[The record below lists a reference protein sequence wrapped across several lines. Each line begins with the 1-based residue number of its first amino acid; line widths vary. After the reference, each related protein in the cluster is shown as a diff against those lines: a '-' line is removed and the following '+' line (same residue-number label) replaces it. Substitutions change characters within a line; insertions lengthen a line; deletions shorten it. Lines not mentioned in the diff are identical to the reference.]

1 MYYYGGWGYYTS
13 MIVLIPAMI
22 FTIIVQANIKSA
34 YSRYSQIRNSRGITG
49 AQAARMVLDANGLQ
63 NVPVNVIRGE
73 ALNDYYDPSN
83 NSVNLSSEIAG
94 TSSIA
99 AMCIACH
106 EVGHAIQHAVG
117 YAPIKVRNFLV
128 PVVNLTSR
136 FSWPLIILG
145 LVLSTTN
152 AYGSM
157 LFNIGT
163 LCFVFVVLFHLV
175 TLPVE
180 LNASSRALKQM
191 RTIGIV
197 DDADYT
203 GSRKV
208 LRAAAM
214 TYVAALATA
223 VASLLRIMLLR
234 DRN

>member
-13 MIVLIPAMI
+13 VIVLIPAMI

-73 ALNDYYDPSN
+73 ALNDYYDPSS

-163 LCFVFVVLFHLV
+163 LCFVFVVLFHLI

-197 DDADYT
+197 NDADYT
-203 GSRKV
+203 GSKKV

>member
-73 ALNDYYDPSN
+73 ALNDYYDPSS

-163 LCFVFVVLFHLV
+163 LCFVFVVLFHLI

-197 DDADYT
+197 NDADYT
-203 GSRKV
+203 GSKKV

>member
-1 MYYYGGWGYYTS
+1 MGYYTS

-73 ALNDYYDPSN
+73 ALNDYYDPSS